1 MWRTISAA
9 WLVLCAAFSAHG
21 AEVGGVQIADTVRIG
36 ATDVMLNGAGIRTRA
51 IFKVYV
57 GALYLPEKK
66 SVAAEVLVIK
76 GPKRIALHMLRDLS
90 SEQLGGALSDGL
102 AANLTEAEGAR
113 FKSQIDE
120 LRATMDAVGA
130 AKEKSVVTLDF
141 VPEAGIRI
149 ALDGVPKGKPI
160 AGEDFYR
167 ALLKIW
173 LGEKPVERSLKAAML
188 GQPN

>member
-9 WLVLCAAFSAHG
+9 PLVLCAAFAVRG
-21 AEVGGVQIADTVRIG
+21 AEVGGIQIADTVRIG
-36 ATDVMLNGAGIRTRA
+36 AADVVLNGAGIRTRA

-66 SVAAEVLVIK
+66 GLAAEVLAIK

-90 SEQLGGALSDGL
+90 AEQLGSALSEGL
-102 AANLTEAEGAR
+102 AANLTEAEIVR
-113 FKSQIDE
+113 FKGQIDE
-120 LRATMDAVGA
+120 LKATMDAVGA

-141 VPEAGIRI
+141 VPDAGIRI
-149 ALDGVPKGKPI
+149 ALDGASKGKPI
-160 AGEDFYR
+160 ASEDFYR

-173 LGEKPVERSLKAAML
+173 LGDKPVERSLKAAML
-188 GQPN
+188 GQPS

>member
-9 WLVLCAAFSAHG
+9 PLVLCAAFAVHG
-21 AEVGGVQIADTVRIG
+21 AEVGGIQIADTVRIG
-36 ATDVMLNGAGIRTRA
+36 VADVVLNGAGIRTRA

-66 SVAAEVLVIK
+66 GLAAEVLAIK

-90 SEQLGGALSDGL
+90 AEQLGSALNEGL
-102 AANLTEAEGAR
+102 AANLTEAEIVR
-113 FKSQIDE
+113 FKGQIDE
-120 LRATMDAVGA
+120 LKATMDAVGA

-141 VPEAGIRI
+141 VPDAGIRI
-149 ALDGVPKGKPI
+149 ALDGASKGKPI
-160 AGEDFYR
+160 ASEDFYR

-173 LGEKPVERSLKAAML
+173 LGDKPVERSLKAAML